1 MNGNVHE
8 FLLRVKG
15 LLRRKRLH
23 REMAEELA
31 FHQELLQAKLLRE
44 GVAEADVEMAARRR
58 FGSAARWHER
68 LRELWQLQ
76 SLENF
81 GRDVSFAARL
91 LRKSPGFTVV
101 ALLTLGVGVGANTA
115 VFSMIN
121 GLLLRPLPVPQSDR
135 LAVLGIDGRGRV
147 TIYSFP

>member
-1 MNGNVHE
+1 
-8 FLLRVKG
+8 
-15 LLRRKRLH
+15 
-23 REMAEELA
+23 
-31 FHQELLQAKLLRE
+31 
-44 GVAEADVEMAARRR
+44 
-58 FGSAARWHER
+58 
-68 LRELWQLQ
+68 
-76 SLENF
+76 
-81 GRDVSFAARL
+81 
-91 LRKSPGFTVV
+91 VV